1 MATRTSERIKGQE
14 HHAVTFTADPYQSNC
29 TRCGGL
35 LVRDFWQD
43 LMDASNPF
51 IAQRCIQCGEII
63 DSVILR
69 NRSLQQQSSVV
80 HPLHVSAH
88 CPKMQTPSPQTS

>member
-1 MATRTSERIKGQE
+1 MATKTSERINGQE
-14 HHAVTFTADPYQSNC
+14 HHAVTLTADPYQSNC

-69 NRSLQQQSSVV
+69 NRSLQQQSSAV
-80 HPLHVSAH
+80 HPLHGSDRH
-88 CPKMQTPSPQTS
+88 TNILTPSPRTS